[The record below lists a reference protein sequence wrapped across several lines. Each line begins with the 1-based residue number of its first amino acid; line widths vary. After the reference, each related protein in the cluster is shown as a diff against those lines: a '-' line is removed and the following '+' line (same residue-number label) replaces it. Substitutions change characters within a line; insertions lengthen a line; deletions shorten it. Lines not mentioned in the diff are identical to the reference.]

1 MWFFYRQSNWGR
13 LSFISDIGA
22 YGLEWRNQNLTWTD
36 FKGKI
41 PLLWP
46 AYCTGLTT
54 IYTVMH
60 NYKDMKKLIVR
71 PFSEVC
77 CFTAAQKGEKN
88 IRKNKKKDAGRQN

>member
-1 MWFFYRQSNWGR
+1 
-13 LSFISDIGA
+13 
-22 YGLEWRNQNLTWTD
+22 
-36 FKGKI
+36 
-41 PLLWP
+41 
-46 AYCTGLTT
+46 
-54 IYTVMH
+54 MH